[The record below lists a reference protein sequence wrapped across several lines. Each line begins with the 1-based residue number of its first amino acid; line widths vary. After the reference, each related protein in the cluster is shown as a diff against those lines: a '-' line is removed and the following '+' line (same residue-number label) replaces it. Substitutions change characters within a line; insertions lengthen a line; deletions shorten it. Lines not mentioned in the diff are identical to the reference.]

1 MQNAIKHSNNNS
13 NITVEIYIKPL
24 PLQQNTFTKL
34 ISYLFTKII
43 DEGKG
48 IDLKKWGANGFKSF
62 NFIGS
67 GANQESET
75 SGVGVGL
82 STAGSLTKALG
93 G

>member
-48 IDLKKWGANGFKSF
+48 IDLKKWGANWFKSF

>member
-1 MQNAIKHSNNNS
+1 M
-13 NITVEIYIKPL
+13 
-24 PLQQNTFTKL
+24 TKARM
-34 ISYLFTKII
+34 
-43 DEGKG
+43 
-48 IDLKKWGANGFKSF
+48 KKWGANGFKSF

-67 GANQESET
+67 GANQENET